1 MPSIAVAY
9 LIAAAGSAG
18 SVEGPR
24 LLPEGRVRFELSAPM
39 AQGVSL
45 RLDSL
50 GIVPMIRDEAGSW
63 QLEVGPLMPDI
74 YTYTFIVDRKVVGDE
89 RNPLRKPAHDGGY
102 ESILVVPSTTDVPW
116 QSPTRGLGD
125 LYVTRFHSSL
135 YQETREALVYLPR
148 TVSKS
153 HRAKLPMLILLHG
166 VREDQ
171 YAWSTAGRAP
181 QILQNLMDEGKAQP
195 MVIVMPLGYGF
206 SDSHRRVGEL
216 FSMSPRRQK
225 ETMDSLAEHILEELV
240 PHVESHFP
248 VSQTRAIAGLSM
260 GGAQALYLGMKH
272 PRQFSHVGSFG
283 GAFMMYGADSSLWFG
298 DNSER
303 EVPEIMI
310 RCGESDFVMTANNV
324 VRKWLDE
331 RGIAHV
337 SSNTPGGHEWR
348 VWNRD
353 LANFLPTLFRTER
366 RSASLK
372 QRGATPALRLSR
384 TD

>member
-1 MPSIAVAY
+1 MIISLAMACLIGVA
-9 LIAAAGSAG
+9 GRTQGGESP
-18 SVEGPR
+18 ER
-24 LLPEGRVRFELSAPM
+24 LPDGKVLFELAAPN
-39 AQGVSL
+39 AQRVSL
-45 RLDSL
+45 RLDSI

-63 QLEVGPLMPDI
+63 QLEVGPLAPDI
-74 YTYTFIVDRKVVGDE
+74 YTYAFIVDRKVVGDE
-89 RNPLRKPAHDGGY
+89 RNPLRKPVHDGGY
-102 ESILVVPSTTDVPW
+102 ESILNVPSTTPALW

-125 LYVTRFHSSL
+125 LHVTRFHSTRYGES
-135 YQETREALVYLPR
+135 REALVYLPR
-148 TVSKS
+148 TVKKS
-153 HRAKLPMLILLHG
+153 HREKLPVLILLHG

-181 QILQNLMDEGKAQP
+181 QILQNLIDEGKARP
-195 MVIVMPLGYGF
+195 MAIVMPLGYGF
-206 SDSHRRVGEL
+206 ADSQRRVGEL
-216 FSMSPRRQK
+216 FSMPPLIQK
-225 ETMDSLAEHILEELV
+225 ETMDSLGDHLLNELV

-272 PRQFSHVGSFG
+272 QPQFSHVGSFG

-310 RCGESDFVMTANNV
+310 RCGESDFVKTANNV

-331 RGIAHV
+331 RRIAHD

-353 LANFLPTLFRTER
+353 LAVFLPTLFRTE
-366 RSASLK
+366 K
-372 QRGATPALRLSR
+372 
-384 TD
+384 